1 MPRLNRELTVK
12 LIDVEFGLSAAIHR
26 GEKPPN
32 GIRLLSD
39 RTDIP
44 RRTLSGAV
52 YCGDQIAEHRISRI
66 ARALNVKPDVL
77 KSEDKKDDGPKEE
90 KAHPDRRGD
99 SKGKG
104 PKRPSGVAA

>member
-32 GIRLLSD
+32 GVRVLSE
-39 RTDIP
+39 RTGIP

-52 YCGDQIAEHRISRI
+52 YGGDQIAEHRIARI
-66 ARALNVKPDVL
+66 AHALNVKPDVL
-77 KSEDKKDDGPKEE
+77 KAEEKKDGPKEE
-90 KAHPDRRGD
+90 KTHPDKRGTG
-99 SKGKG
+99 KGTG
-104 PKRPSGVAA
+104 PKRSVEAAA